1 MTDMKQGWARAAAAP
16 PGRDFRHED
25 YIEAA
30 WRRCR
35 DEYGLNPEAPPAA
48 VHVGG
53 AALRRIREEHAL
65 FERLGR
71 VEMHRL
77 LGQIGQQT
85 ATSAAPS
92 RYVLMLTDADGTVL
106 DVFTDT
112 ANAGRARAANMVPGF
127 LWDEPHAGVNGPG
140 TSLHDRRSRV
150 VHRDE
155 HFFTCN
161 NNMTCSAVPVWG
173 ANGRLLGAIDATCLD
188 CDDSRAAQV
197 PTIALVSMSARIIE
211 QLHFTNNFRDCMI
224 MRFHER
230 PELVGLPYDS
240 LLAVDGDGLIRAVD
254 NSVPAMLGAS
264 GHETLVGRSVAEVF
278 DISLDRLLEH
288 AETQPFA
295 IWPIAHGNDRHGF
308 ASVWPAK
315 RARARLAAGATA
327 QRRAIEVERPARTLP
342 AMTRPRRDAPAPLA
356 ALAGTDPAMAHNV
369 WRAERV
375 MNRDINILLLGETG
389 TGKDTF
395 ARAIHAASARGG
407 APFIAMSCAAIP
419 EQLIESEL
427 FGYEAGAFTGAR
439 PGGAR
444 GKAAAAHGGTL
455 FLDEIGDM
463 PLTIQARLL
472 RLLEEREIVPLGS
485 TTPIRIDIRVISATH
500 RDLEAMVARG
510 EFRMDLYYRLNGVAL
525 TMPGLRERADRQR
538 LIETICAEESEDGAV
553 GIAPA
558 AMAAMTAYDWPG
570 NIRELRNTLRTA
582 IAFADSG
589 RIEVHHLPHMIVRQ
603 MGGPAATPQVT
614 VANPDHD
621 PGHDPDPSH
630 DPERARIVAALDAH
644 HWRIGA
650 TAASLGMSR
659 NTLYRKLHRFG
670 LMNEPK

>member
-1 MTDMKQGWARAAAAP
+1 MTDASHDMMYAAATSAAKSSRAASGSA
-16 PGRDFRHED
+16 GRED

-35 DEYGLNPEAPPAA
+35 DDYRLNPEAPPAA

-53 AALRRIREEHAL
+53 AALRQIREEHAL

-77 LGQIGQQT
+77 LGQISQQVAQSAT
-85 ATSAAPS
+85 AS

-106 DVFTDT
+106 DVFTDA
-112 ANAGRARAANMVPGF
+112 ANAERARAANMMPGYM
-127 LWDEPHAGVNGPG
+127 WDEQHAGVNGPG

-150 VHRDE
+150 VHREE
-155 HFFTCN
+155 HYFTRN
-161 NNMTCSAVPVWG
+161 SRMTCSAAPIWG

-211 QLHFTNNFRDCMI
+211 QLHFTNSFRDCMI

-240 LLAVDGDGLIRAVD
+240 LLAVDSDGLIRAVD
-254 NSVPAMLGAS
+254 NSVPSMLGAA
-264 GHETLVGRSVAEVF
+264 GYNTLVGRSVAEVF

-295 IWPIAHGNDRHGF
+295 IWPIAHGNDRHGY

-315 RARARLAAGATA
+315 QTRARARAVVSARNAL
-327 QRRAIEVERPARTLP
+327 VER
-342 AMTRPRRDAPAPLA
+342 APLRPPA
-356 ALAGTDPAMAHNV
+356 EMRQRKPEPRELVALAGADRAMAHNV

-395 ARAIHAASARGG
+395 ARAIHRASNRHA
-407 APFIAMSCAAIP
+407 APFVAMSCAAIP

-427 FGYEAGAFTGAR
+427 FGYETGAFTGAR
-439 PGGAR
+439 PGGMR
-444 GKAAAAHGGTL
+444 GKAVAAHGGTL

-463 PLTIQARLL
+463 PLSIQARLL
-472 RLLEEREIVPLGS
+472 RMLEEKEIVPLGS
-485 TTPIRIDIRVISATH
+485 STPTPVDIKVISATH

-510 EFRMDLYYRLNGVAL
+510 EFRMDLYYRLNGLSL
-525 TMPGLRERADRQR
+525 TMPALRQRSDRQD
-538 LIETICAEESEDGAV
+538 LIETLCAEESEGAS
-553 GIAPA
+553 ISITPA
-558 AMAAMTAYDWPG
+558 AMQALIEHDWPG

-582 IAFADSG
+582 LAFAEAG
-589 RIEVHHLPHMIVRQ
+589 RIEVHHLPHMIVRT
-603 MGGPAATPQVT
+603 MPAHGPVPPQPL
-614 VANPDHD
+614 AEE
-621 PGHDPDPSH
+621 
-630 DPERARIVAALDAH
+630 DPERERIVAALERH
-644 HWRIGA
+644 HWRIAA
-650 TAASLGMSR
+650 TASSLGISR
-659 NTLYRKLHRFG
+659 NTLYRKLHRYG
-670 LMNEPK
+670 LMNEPH